1 MKSHHLALVKTW
13 QQLLLQ
19 HRVIAVIRAPQVE
32 IGVAMAKA
40 VADGGIRLIEV
51 TWNSARPATLVSQLR
66 SQLPDCSVGVGTILD
81 LEQLEEAIAAGAQFI
96 FCPHFSSTLL
106 EASVYRHHTPL
117 VPGALTPTEIVTAW
131 QAGAT
136 TVKIFPIQAMG
147 GASYLQTLRSPLSQ
161 IDFIP
166 TGGVTL
172 NNAKGMLDAGA
183 IAVGVS
189 SALFC
194 PGAVAEGNWRKIT
207 QRTRTLLTNMN
218 MA

>member
-19 HRVIAVIRAPQVE
+19 HRVIAVIRAPQVK

-51 TWNSARPATLVSQLR
+51 TWNSVQPAKLVSQLR
-66 SQLPDCSVGVGTILD
+66 SQLPDCTIGVGTILN

-96 FCPHFSSTLL
+96 FCPHFSPPLL
-106 EASVYRHHTPL
+106 ETAVYQHYTPL
-117 VPGALTPTEIVTAW
+117 VPGVLTPTEIVTAW

-147 GASYLQTLRSPLSQ
+147 ELPISKPYARP
-161 IDFIP
+161 
-166 TGGVTL
+166 
-172 NNAKGMLDAGA
+172 
-183 IAVGVS
+183 
-189 SALFC
+189 
-194 PGAVAEGNWRKIT
+194 
-207 QRTRTLLTNMN
+207 
-218 MA
+218 